1 MTMMRVMVTVKRRTV
16 QISEILKR
24 MTLVA
29 IILKNSII
37 WNIVFTIMT
46 VALIL
51 MA

>member
-1 MTMMRVMVTVKRRTV
+1 MMTVMVTVKRRTV
-16 QISEILKR
+16 QMSEILKR

-37 WNIVFTIMT
+37 WNIVITIMT
-46 VALIL
+46 VAFIL